1 MSQQKRG
8 SGSQKAAPARNQK
21 GFYTILGLVAAAF
34 AAFGIYQYAKPSGA
48 DAVKIDPSTPLPSA
62 VGYSIGRDDAPVRV
76 VEFADFECPACA
88 QFYTLTEPDVR
99 ARLVETGIVRYTF
112 MDFPLPIH
120 KNTWP
125 ASNAAACAN
134 EQGKFWEMHDAL
146 FQTQDQ
152 WNGFATSRPGG
163 KFKELAEQL
172 GLDVGKWE
180 SCFDARKYEMNI
192 KAHEQEAVRQG
203 AGQTPTFI
211 IGSRR
216 VPGSISFDKFK
227 AYVDTALAEARAA
240 APAAGGDS
248 APKVDVNVADS
259 AKKTP

>member
-1 MSQQKRG
+1 MSQSKRG
-8 SGSQKAAPARNQK
+8 SGSTKAAPARSQK
-21 GFYTILGLVAAAF
+21 GFYTVLGLVAAAF
-34 AAFGIYQYAKPSGA
+34 AAFGIYQYSKPKDDGS
-48 DAVKIDPSTPLPSA
+48 VKIDPGTPLPA
-62 VGYSIGRDDAPVRV
+62 AIGYSIGREDAPVRV

-88 QFYTLTEPDVR
+88 QFYTLTEPDIR
-99 ARLVETGIVRYTF
+99 TRLVETGQVRYTF

-134 EQGKFWEMHDAL
+134 EQGKFWEYHDLL

-163 KFKELAEQL
+163 KFKELAEQV
-172 GLDVGKWE
+172 GLDVGQWE
-180 SCFDARKYEMNI
+180 TCYDASKYELNI

-227 AYVDTALAEARAA
+227 AYVDTALAEAPPTAA
-240 APAAGGDS
+240 AGTDA
-248 APKVDVNVADS
+248 APKGEVKVADS
-259 AKKTP
+259 AKKVP